1 MNRNAK
7 RWVQVCLGALFF
19 TCMACQGNGT
29 QHAGDVEGVDKEPQT
44 MNKMRPQ
51 QRPTGIPTD
60 QQIKDAT
67 RDLATRIGVASDAI
81 VVREARSVQWPSGA
95 LGCPKPGMSYTQ
107 AIVPGVRL
115 LLEAKGK
122 VYHYHGRN
130 GGKLFYCPAERAQA
144 PAHGQGLT

>member
-1 MNRNAK
+1 MNRNVK
-7 RWVQVCLGALFF
+7 RWVQVYLGTLFF

-29 QHAGDVEGVDKEPQT
+29 QYTGGVDWVGKEPQT
-44 MNKMRPQ
+44 MNEMKPQ
-51 QRPTGIPTD
+51 QRPKGTPTD

-67 RDLATRIGVASDAI
+67 SDLATRIGVGSDAI
-81 VVREARSVQWPSGA
+81 VVREARSVQWRSGA